1 MLQSFSYSVTTCLP
15 RESVWRVL
23 TKIEEWPK
31 FSCVY
36 RDVKWVGEEWVLGS
50 SLIGHLN
57 YPIPIPF
64 RYLLKDCIAPEL
76 IRYLADSPELGF
88 ANERTIRL
96 EEVSCG
102 TLIRV
107 DAYTVGEPVREIP
120 GGSLG
125 FLKMLTEKWFF
136 DFAHFCDNDCLQS
149 PNCRRLDSTAA
160 AEQDSGKV

>member
-23 TKIEEWPK
+23 TKIEEWP
-31 FSCVY
+31 
-36 RDVKWVGEEWVLGS
+36 
-50 SLIGHLN
+50 
-57 YPIPIPF
+57 
-64 RYLLKDCIAPEL
+64 
-76 IRYLADSPELGF
+76 SPELGF

-125 FLKMLTEKWFF
+125 FLKMLTEKWFV